1 MATTRKRTSGFSTDT
16 ETEEQVLVEATETL
30 EVTEETHEIIME
42 EPVAEVKSEPFVEQ
56 TIVPTE
62 DLGPRFLET
71 PPALAPAPEPKKAPT
86 LQPAPKRHPR
96 NIPKFSKT
104 R

>member
-30 EVTEETHEIIME
+30 KVTEVTHEIIME
-42 EPVAEVKSEPFVEQ
+42 EPVDEVKSEPFVEQ

-62 DLGPRFLET
+62 DPGPRFLDAPEES
-71 PPALAPAPEPKKAPT
+71 ALAPEPKEAPT

-96 NIPKFSKT
+96 NIPKFSRT

>member
-1 MATTRKRTSGFSTDT
+1 MATTRKRTSGFSTNT
-16 ETEEQVLVEATETL
+16 ETEEQFFIEATETL

-71 PPALAPAPEPKKAPT
+71 PPAPAPEPKKAPT

-96 NIPKFSKT
+96 NVPKFS
-104 R
+104 RSH

>member
-16 ETEEQVLVEATETL
+16 ESEEQVLVEATETL
-30 EVTEETHEIIME
+30 EVTEEIHEIIME

-56 TIVPTE
+56 TIVPME
-62 DLGPRFLET
+62 DPGPRFLET
-71 PPALAPAPEPKKAPT
+71 PPAPAPAPKKAPT

-96 NIPKFSKT
+96 NVPKFS
-104 R
+104 RSR

>member
-30 EVTEETHEIIME
+30 EVTEEVQEIIME

-62 DLGPRFLET
+62 DSGPRFLEV
-71 PPALAPAPEPKKAPT
+71 PPAAAPEPKKTPE
-86 LQPAPKRHPR
+86 LKPAPKRHPR
-96 NIPKFSKT
+96 NVPKFS
-104 R
+104 RSR

>member
-1 MATTRKRTSGFSTDT
+1 MATTRKRTSGFGMDT
-16 ETEEQVLVEATETL
+16 ETEEQVLIEATETL
-30 EVTEETHEIIME
+30 EVTEEIHEIIME
-42 EPVAEVKSEPFVEQ
+42 GPVAEVKSEPFVEQ

-62 DLGPRFLET
+62 DPGPRFLEAPPT
-71 PPALAPAPEPKKAPT
+71 PAPAPKKAPT